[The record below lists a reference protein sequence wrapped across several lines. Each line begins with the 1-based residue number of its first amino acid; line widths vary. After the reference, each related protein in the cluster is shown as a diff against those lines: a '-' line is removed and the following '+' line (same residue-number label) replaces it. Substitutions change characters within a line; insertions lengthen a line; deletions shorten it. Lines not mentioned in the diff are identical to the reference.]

1 MSLAFVLLQCDD
13 GIEKEVL
20 KKIGKINEVIEVHET
35 FGPYDAVVKIE
46 TSSPKQ
52 VKQIF
57 NEKIHGLSGIRSTLT
72 LLENYE

>member
-1 MSLAFVLLQCDD
+1 MSLAFVLLQCDQ

-20 KKIGKINEVIEVHET
+20 TEIKKIDEVKEVHET

-57 NEKIHGLSGIRSTLT
+57 NEKIHGLRGICSALT
-72 LLENYE
+72 LLENY